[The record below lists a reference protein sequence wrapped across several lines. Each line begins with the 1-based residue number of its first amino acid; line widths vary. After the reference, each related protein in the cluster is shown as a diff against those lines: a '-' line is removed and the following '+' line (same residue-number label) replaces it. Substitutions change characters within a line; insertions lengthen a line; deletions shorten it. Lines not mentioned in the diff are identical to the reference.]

1 MRYLKTSEAAT
12 LLHVSANTLRMWEAK
27 FGFPKPR
34 RSPGRHRM
42 YVHGEVA
49 A

>member
-12 LLHVSANTLRMWEAK
+12 LLNVNANTLRAWELR
-27 FGFPKPR
+27 FGFPQPQ

-42 YVHGEVA
+42 
-49 A
+49 